1 MIGEYKLEVTTPPC
15 DPGAER
21 FNARA
26 HLKDDIG
33 QVLPYLNAAWKGA
46 IYNQAGQ
53 VLTWRTG
60 GRVVMVRPNEIA
72 VSNLRDRDEAVH
84 MVERLI
90 KRIEKLWERR
100 EEIQPSYKRREPP
113 KALELYKLLPGDNCR
128 ACGQPT
134 CFIFA
139 LKVTTGEADVSQC
152 EPLFDGSHEE
162 QRKELLDML
171 ALAE

>member
-1 MIGEYKLEVTTPPC
+1 MIGEYELEVITPPC

-21 FNARA
+21 FNAKA

-33 QVLPYLNAAWKGA
+33 EVLPYLNAVWKGA
-46 IYNQAGQ
+46 IYHQEEQ
-53 VLTWRTG
+53 VLTWRMG
-60 GRVVMVRPNEIA
+60 GRVVAVRPHEIA
-72 VSNLRDRDEAVH
+72 VSNLEDREDAVR

-90 KRIEKLWERR
+90 KMIERVWEGR

-113 KALELYKLLPGDNCR
+113 KAIGVYKLLPGGNCR

-152 EPLFDGSHEE
+152 GLLFDGSHEE
-162 QRKELLDML
+162 QRKALLDML
-171 ALAE
+171 ELAE